1 MVYVNNGLV
10 GVDIAVA
17 NLQIEMAIGI
27 RTYPGLEMDGRAL
40 ASEIRK
46 RHKIAVAAVLAFG
59 KTRIHF
65 AHNHILTL
73 GITNAQSRDQF

>member
-46 RHKIAVAAVLAFG
+46 RHKIAVAAVLAFWENSNTFRPQPHPHPWDNQCT
-59 KTRIHF
+59 K
-65 AHNHILTL
+65 
-73 GITNAQSRDQF
+73 S